1 MHERGTGLFET
12 RVSAYSFILTVIVI
26 WIHAVEPATAAG
38 TAAGAS
44 SGLRAVFEHILGT
57 SLGQLAVPGFFCM
70 SGYLFFRSL
79 GGRDSSARSAVLRRK
94 YSAMP
99 FDSRTCGKYESA
111 AMAND
116 VSSGGSSTGDSCDGH
131 MLLSF
136 FAGKL
141 KTRVRTILLPYLIWN
156 GIYYLIYA
164 VTGRKSFG
172 AGELLDAFINY
183 SCNPVFWYL
192 HELIIITVLTP
203 LIYIFIRKRAAA
215 IAAVAAVFA
224 AAVWYDRLPFH
235 IVNEDALCYYMA
247 GAALALHCGEL
258 EENNGIIRRAAAA
271 CFLLLV
277 VCMDLSAAETP
288 VYIMAGTIGSR
299 LSGLLLIFF
308 AVSICIKKP
317 REKHEY
323 EKYNFFIYAVHYLE
337 IRLITLILGALCTA
351 VYGCTLYETEW
362 LSVSSYVLMPF
373 ICIAL
378 SLAAGRLMRRYTPM
392 LYAVLTGGRG

>member
-79 GGRDSSARSAVLRRK
+79 GGRDRDVSSAALCREYSAVP
-94 YSAMP
+94 SV
-99 FDSRTCGKYESA
+99 SRTGAGDGNA

-116 VSSGGSSTGDSCDGH
+116 TGSNDGSTGNSADRH
-131 MLLSF
+131 TLIHF

-141 KTRVRTILLPYLIWN
+141 KTRIRTILLPYLIWN

-164 VTGRKSFG
+164 AAGRKSFG
-172 AGELLDAFINY
+172 AGELLAALINY

-247 GAALALHCGEL
+247 GAALALHCREY
-258 EENNGIIRRAAAA
+258 EEDDGIIRRAVAA

-277 VCMDLSAAETP
+277 LCMDLSAAETP
-288 VYIMAGTIGSR
+288 LYVMAGTIGAR

-337 IRLITLILGALCTA
+337 IRLITLILGAFCTA

-378 SLAAGRLMRRYTPM
+378 SVAAGRLMRRYTPM